1 MPPGASEPRAYD
13 EPGDALLEL
22 RSMRGR
28 LTLATVTLGSG
39 VAMLDGTVV
48 NIALRR
54 IGTDLDASLA
64 QLQWISNGY
73 LLSLASLI
81 LVGGALG
88 DRFGRRRTYLVG
100 VAGFALGSALC
111 AFAQSPVQLA
121 GFRVI
126 QGVAAALLTPGA
138 LALIQG
144 SFRPE
149 DRPAAI
155 GTWAGVSG
163 VAVAVGPFLGG
174 FLVEHAGWRW
184 IFAINLPLCALVLLM
199 GLHVPES
206 KDRTPVRSD
215 ANRHTGHFDVPG
227 AVACVVALGV
237 TTYLLTAWRGLSGA
251 VVVAG
256 SLLAL
261 GAWAGFVLLERRPG
275 AMVPLAM
282 FRSRVFSAA
291 NLMTL
296 LVYGALGSVLFFL
309 VLQLQVTAGYDAI
322 AAGAA
327 TLPIPVVM
335 LFLSSRASVLAARTG
350 PRPPMTVGP
359 LVCAVGAFLLASVDA
374 QSSYW
379 LDVFPGITLFAL
391 GLAALV
397 SPLTVAVLAAAPDRH
412 AGIASGI
419 NNAVARAGS
428 LLAVA
433 ALPAIVG
440 LAGAEYRDP
449 TALTAG
455 YRNALLLS
463 SGMLTLGGMISWL
476 GLREAGR
483 LSETPRTSTTRK
495 DVS

>member
-1 MPPGASEPRAYD
+1 MPPGRTEFLQLHS
-13 EPGDALLEL
+13 L
-22 RSMRGR
+22 RGR
-28 LTLATVTLGSG
+28 ITLATVTLGSG

-64 QLQWISNGY
+64 ELQWISNGY

-88 DRFGRRRTYLVG
+88 DRLGRRRVYLVG

-111 AFAQSPVQLA
+111 AFAQSPTQLA
-121 GFRVI
+121 LFRVL

-144 SFRPE
+144 TFRRE

-163 VAVAVGPFLGG
+163 VAVAIGPFLGG
-174 FLVEHAGWRW
+174 YLVEHAGWRW
-184 IFAINLPLCALVLLM
+184 IFAINLPLCALVILM
-199 GLHVPES
+199 GLRIPES
-206 KDRTPVRSD
+206 RDDSPVISD

-227 AVACVVALGV
+227 ALAGVVALGT
-237 TTYLLTAWRGLSGA
+237 TTYLLTAWRALSGPE
-251 VVVAG
+251 VAG
-256 SLLAL
+256 
-261 GAWAGFVLLERRPG
+261 GAIVTVAAWVGFVVLERRPG
-275 AMVPLAM
+275 AMAPLSM

-309 VLQLQVTAGYDAI
+309 VLQLQVTLGYDAV
-322 AAGAA
+322 AAGLA
-327 TLPIPVVM
+327 TLPLPVVM
-335 LFLSSRASVLAARTG
+335 LFLSSRSSVLAARTG
-350 PRPPMTVGP
+350 PRLPMTVGP
-359 LVCAVGAFLLASVDA
+359 LVCALGVLLLAQVDA
-374 QSSYW
+374 SSSYW
-379 LDVFPGITLFAL
+379 LDVFPGVTLFAL

-412 AGIASGI
+412 AGVASGI
-419 NNAVARAGS
+419 NNAVARVGT

-433 ALPAIVG
+433 ALPAVVG
-440 LAGAEYRDP
+440 LAGADYRDP
-449 TALTAG
+449 TALTTG
-455 YRNALLLS
+455 YQSALLLA
-463 SGMLTLGGMISWL
+463 SGMLAAGGVISWI
-476 GLREAGR
+476 GLQEAGR
-483 LSETPRTSTTRK
+483 ISETPRTPQKER